1 MKITKIT
8 FEDGTESEFK
18 ELPLQHFQIK
28 ERHAG
33 FSEYRFKN
41 QLIEWE
47 KENILEN
54 LVTDIEDYAK
64 DEYSLIDEDDCDCN
78 ETDLG
83 DFSDKELLSE
93 CLSRNLTVAQID
105 NRSIINDDFIDRIVE
120 ISRRGDDNY
129 IDSVLESLEKLYRIK

>member
-47 KENILEN
+47 KENILPN
-54 LVTDIEDYAK
+54 LKTDIEDYAK
-64 DEYSLIDEDDCDCN
+64 DEYSLIDEDDVEQKELDDFSEREIIRYCN
-78 ETDLG
+78 ENDIAISKIG
-83 DFSDKELLSE
+83 NE
-93 CLSRNLTVAQID
+93 
-105 NRSIINDDFIDRIVE
+105 SIINDKFIERIIE
-120 ISRRGDDNY
+120 ISKRGDDNH